1 MLIPNQ
7 VFVSLLFLKDTVAAA
22 GTALLLGAAAMSHQQ
37 DPAAASAPFDSSA
50 NVAAIRTLAQDEPS
64 ADQEPRTIQVVAKRF
79 AFDPARIEVMEGE
92 RIRLVVKSED
102 GVHGLEIQKFGV
114 NQRIP
119 RGGEPVTID
128 FVASAPGEYPIA
140 CSQYCGDGHDD
151 MKGMLVVAAKGA
163 ASGGAAPSASAPA
176 TTTQH
181 DDPDRDPNDSQPD
194 FYVATLNT
202 NLRLPKGKM
211 AFRLTH
217 RFLRTLGDGDF
228 GDLASR
234 FFGLDSGAQIGL
246 ELKYAPFRGGQVGFY
261 RTSDRTIQF
270 QGSYN
275 AIQDGNGPVG
285 VSVVANVDG
294 TDNFSDEFS
303 PGVAIVLSRELGDR
317 GAVYLQP
324 SFIGNTNLI
333 NKVGDDYTAM
343 AGVGA
348 RLRLGHNTYI
358 FAEGSPRLA
367 GYKQGVTMVSF
378 GFEGR
383 AGGHVFQLNFS
394 NGYGTTLA
402 QVARGGTGKD
412 DWYLGFNLS
421 RKFY

>member
-1 MLIPNQ
+1 MTIMHIKRYPH
-7 VFVSLLFLKDTVAAA
+7 VLLALAIIITVVAPASA
-22 GTALLLGAAAMSHQQ
+22 QSTANTSSTS
-37 DPAAASAPFDSSA
+37 PAA
-50 NVAAIRTLAQDEPS
+50 IAQD
-64 ADQEPRTIQVVAKRF
+64 
-79 AFDPARIEVMEGE
+79 
-92 RIRLVVKSED
+92 
-102 GVHGLEIQKFGV
+102 
-114 NQRIP
+114 
-119 RGGEPVTID
+119 
-128 FVASAPGEYPIA
+128 
-140 CSQYCGDGHDD
+140 
-151 MKGMLVVAAKGA
+151 
-163 ASGGAAPSASAPA
+163 
-176 TTTQH
+176 

-246 ELKYAPFRGGQVGFY
+246 ELKWAPFSGAQLGFY

-270 QGSYN
+270 QGQYN
-275 AIQDGNGPVG
+275 FLKDSSGPVG
-285 VSVVANVDG
+285 ASLVVNVDG
-294 TDNFSDEFS
+294 TDNFSEEFS

-317 GAVYLQP
+317 GAIYLQP
-324 SFIGNTNLI
+324 SFVSNTNLI
-333 NKVGDDYTAM
+333 DDIGDDFTAM

-348 RLRLGHNTYI
+348 RLRLRRNTYV
-358 FAEGSPRLA
+358 FVEGSPRLA
-367 GYKQGVTMVSF
+367 GYKQGVTQVSF
-378 GFEGR
+378 GLEQR

-402 QVARGGTGKD
+402 QVARGGTAKD